1 MSIIGYTVEHYTK
14 EIRYDYTE
22 IEKPSRKNYRMIHIY
37 KKLYILFLVDI
48 YIFTEKSIDGTLT
61 VILLEGIEIEGH
73 CQKIDTFLMFLQVK
87 CCHILHL

>member
-48 YIFTEKSIDGTLT
+48 YIYS
-61 VILLEGIEIEGH
+61 
-73 CQKIDTFLMFLQVK
+73 QKKV
-87 CCHILHL
+87 